1 MPLSEP
7 NSSGPNPPES
17 GANESGAAD
26 PTSDDRKTPDPTSD
40 ERWLVIDGR
49 RWRRTDPCLPP
60 DLVEGLKSYLGKGR
74 SAVRLAKRD
83 GDDDR
88 LAAARRMVDAAKHAL
103 GERGPYWWDEPEA
116 TRIARAD
123 EALRRLDD
131 GRTY

>member
-1 MPLSEP
+1 MPHFEPRSPGP
-7 NSSGPNPPES
+7 NSPQPSADEPSAAEP
-17 GANESGAAD
+17 GAAE
-26 PTSDDRKTPDPTSD
+26 PKAAEPTSD

-74 SAVRLAKRD
+74 SAVRVAKRD

-88 LAAARRMVDAAKHAL
+88 LAAARRMVDAVKHGL
-103 GERGPYWWDEPEA
+103 GERGPYWWDEPET

-123 EALRRLDD
+123 EVLRRLDQSHP
-131 GRTY
+131 